1 MNEAELRAA
10 VLAALGEIAPEAP
23 LDRLA
28 GDAELREELDLDSM
42 DFLRFIQRL
51 AETTGVEVPESEY
64 AKLASLD
71 GCIAY
76 LRAHTR
82 APDA

>member
-1 MNEAELRAA
+1 MNDAELRAA

-28 GDAELREELDLDSM
+28 GDAALREELDLDSM

-51 AETTGVEVPESEY
+51 AAATGVEVPESDY

-71 GCIAY
+71 ACVAY
-76 LRAHTR
+76 LGARTN
-82 APDA
+82 P